1 MMTCGLTGG
10 IGAGKS
16 TTAELLARR
25 GIPVIDTDAI
35 ARDLV
40 RPGEPALND
49 IRASFGADFV
59 DQDGS
64 LRRDRLAEVVFSQ
77 ADKRREL
84 EAILHPRIRR
94 TWEGRLA
101 DLGRQ
106 GMPLAFV
113 MIPLLFET
121 EAESRLSGVIC
132 VGCSESTQRARL
144 TRRGWNEA
152 QIRQRVAAQWP
163 MSRKMDRADWVIW
176 NESSLDLCEQQ
187 LNRVVSGLPQSAG

>member
-16 TTAELLARR
+16 TAAGLLARR
-25 GIPVIDTDAI
+25 GIPVVDTDAI

-40 RPGEPALND
+40 RPGEPALD
-49 IRASFGADFV
+49 EIRSSFGPEIV
-59 DQDGS
+59 DRDGS
-64 LRRDRLAEVVFSQ
+64 LRRERLAEVVFSQ

-106 GMPLAFV
+106 GVPLAFV

-121 EAESRLSGVIC
+121 EAENRLNGIVC
-132 VGCSESTQRARL
+132 VGCSESTQRTRL
-144 TRRGWNEA
+144 KQRGWNDA

-163 MSRKMDRADWVIW
+163 TSRKMDRADWVIW
-176 NESSLDLCEQQ
+176 NESSLDLCEEQ
-187 LNRVVSGLPQSAG
+187 LNRVVSGLPGSAG